1 MPFDKKTNYVKRCTG
16 ISGETLEIKNG
27 NFKFDNQLEDI
38 HMNIEHRLTEVIG
51 DVDGKL
57 HTARSRNDQV
67 ITELKLWMKKD
78 NIYMTDEFLD
88 KLADRLLDKLLERC
102 SQPEWHVRRSDNF
115 VNNLSGI
122 IAFKE
127 NEEERM
133 LGELSKL
140 MTLMVM
146 YQDKGEQEK
155 ADLLQEKINKIDDK
169 LNNR

>member
-1 MPFDKKTNYVKRCTG
+1 
-16 ISGETLEIKNG
+16 
-27 NFKFDNQLEDI
+27 
-38 HMNIEHRLTEVIG
+38 
-51 DVDGKL
+51 
-57 HTARSRNDQV
+57 
-67 ITELKLWMKKD
+67 
-78 NIYMTDEFLD
+78 MTDEFLD

-102 SQPEWHVRRSDNF
+102 SQPEWHVRRSDDF

-133 LGELSKL
+133 LGEMSKL

-146 YQDKGEQEK
+146 FEEKGDQDKANLMQQKVDE
-155 ADLLQEKINKIDDK
+155 LNKK